1 MEMRPIR
8 AAVEL
13 DAVHPCQNCAVR
25 LLAICG
31 VLGSDELRKF
41 KASSATV
48 ARAAGETIF
57 FEGDPATHV
66 YNLTSGVLRLSKL
79 LPDGR
84 RQIAGFLFPGDFLG
98 ITMEDE
104 HAFTAEA
111 ITPSQLC
118 QFPRA
123 RFDGFVDTHPHLE
136 RRLYAI
142 AAHELAA
149 ARQQVVLLGRKT
161 AAERVASFLLMLD
174 ARRMSSGVEASP
186 NAVPVSITVTT
197 RLRNAARPRTTR
209 SARGTGM
216 IVPISTTESTFAASM
231 ATPRPAMCATRNRSV
246 TMPSAPRSPRSVP
259 AGRSGRCC
267 RHHRRRRSG
276 NAAA

>member
-1 MEMRPIR
+1 MEMLPIHGG
-8 AAVEL
+8 VTLETG
-13 DAVHPCQNCAVR
+13 HPCLDCAAR
-25 LLAICG
+25 LQAICG
-31 VLGSDELRKF
+31 VLNSVELMEF
-41 KASSATV
+41 KTRGTTV
-48 ARAAGETIF
+48 ARASGETIF
-57 FEGDPATHV
+57 YEGDLATHV

-111 ITPSQLC
+111 ITPSTLC

-123 RFDGFVDTHPHLE
+123 RFDTFVDTHPHLE

-174 ARRMSSGVEASP
+174 ARRASVCRDAGPKGDIILPMSRSDIADYLGLRIETISRELTELKAS
-186 NAVPVSITVTT
+186 
-197 RLRNAARPRTTR
+197 RLIRMT
-209 SARGTGM
+209 
-216 IVPISTTESTFAASM
+216 
-231 ATPRPAMCATRNRSV
+231 SV
-246 TMPSAPRSPRSVP
+246 QSVRLVDRERLAHL
-259 AGRSGRCC
+259 AGG
-267 RHHRRRRSG
+267 
-276 NAAA
+276 

>member
-1 MEMRPIR
+1 MEMLPIPGGTMLE
-8 AAVEL
+8 AG
-13 DAVHPCQNCAVR
+13 HPCFDCAAR
-25 LLAICG
+25 LQAICG
-31 VLGSDELRKF
+31 VLNRDELREF
-41 KASSATV
+41 KASGTTV
-48 ARAAGETIF
+48 ARASGDTIF
-57 FEGDPATHV
+57 FEGDIATYV

-111 ITPSQLC
+111 IIPSKLC
-118 QFPRA
+118 QFSRA
-123 RFDGFVDTHPHLE
+123 RFDAFVDTHPRLE

-174 ARRMSSGVEASP
+174 ARRISSGSGEELEGDITLPMSRSDIADYLGLRIETVSREFSALKASRL
-186 NAVPVSITVTT
+186 IRLTT
-197 RLRNAARPRTTR
+197 TQTIRFVDRERLEQLAE
-209 SARGTGM
+209 G
-216 IVPISTTESTFAASM
+216 
-231 ATPRPAMCATRNRSV
+231 
-246 TMPSAPRSPRSVP
+246 
-259 AGRSGRCC
+259 
-267 RHHRRRRSG
+267 
-276 NAAA
+276 

>member
-8 AAVEL
+8 AA
-13 DAVHPCQNCAVR
+13 AVLEAGHPCFDCAAR
-25 LLAICG
+25 LQAICG
-31 VLGSDELRKF
+31 ILDSNELREF
-41 KASSATV
+41 KTSGATV
-48 ARAAGETIF
+48 HRFAGETIF
-57 FEGDPATHV
+57 FEGDIATHV

-111 ITPSQLC
+111 ITSSVLC
-118 QFPRA
+118 QFSRA
-123 RFDGFVDTHPHLE
+123 RFDAFVDTHPRLE

-174 ARRMSSGVEASP
+174 ARRTLSSGEVLNGDINLPMSRSDIADYLGLRIETVSREISALKASRL
-186 NAVPVSITVTT
+186 IRLTTTQTV
-197 RLRNAARPRTTR
+197 RLVDRERLEQLAE
-209 SARGTGM
+209 G
-216 IVPISTTESTFAASM
+216 
-231 ATPRPAMCATRNRSV
+231 
-246 TMPSAPRSPRSVP
+246 
-259 AGRSGRCC
+259 
-267 RHHRRRRSG
+267 
-276 NAAA
+276 